1 MGGPKYYPSDEHR
14 KQATEMARVGISNKQ
29 IAPVLNISEDTL
41 EKYYAQDMR
50 KARTSATAM
59 VAGKLFQKAMEGDNT
74 CMIFWLKTQAQ
85 WQEVMRIEQTIE
97 AEVKFKISAKPMT
110 PEEWLE
116 QNRENSL
123 GTTEGSAGSI
133 DYVPTE

>member
-1 MGGPKYYPSDEHR
+1 MGHPKYYPNDEHR
-14 KQATEMARVGISNKQ
+14 KQAIEMARVGISNKQ
-29 IAPVLNISEDTL
+29 IAPVLGISEDTL
-41 EKYYAQDMR
+41 ERNYATEMR
-50 KARTSATAM
+50 AARTCATAM
-59 VAGKLFQKAMEGDNT
+59 VAGKLYQKAMEGDNT

-97 AEVKFKISAKPMT
+97 AEIKFKISAKPLT

-116 QNRENSL
+116 QNREDSL
-123 GTTEGSAGSI
+123 GTPEGPTGSI